1 MFHRSPTHSTKAAQI
16 PIIMAYSKTAS
27 RTTAKS
33 AATSVYDVVTD
44 QIVALLEQGQIPWR
58 KPWSTVPAQNYASKT
73 IYRGINS
80 LLLNSL
86 GFAKPYF
93 LTFKQ
98 AQRLGG
104 SIRKGAKTYIVTY
117 WLKAY
122 YDKTTRAELTEEEAR
137 QRPTSE
143 ITVRTMLRYY
153 RVFHYSDVK
162 NVHFKIADDFKR
174 HLPERLM
181 LEHGWQLYNY
191 MPNAPELRSQV
202 QQAYY
207 HPVQDYINMPDINS
221 FDSVKSYLH
230 VFYHELV
237 HSPGHSNRLAREA
250 ITEPQPFGSW
260 IYSKEELVAELGSAF
275 LMQERGLANDEII
288 QDSAAYIQGW
298 LRALKNDKR
307 LVVEAASLAQAAADY
322 ITEGR

>member
-1 MFHRSPTHSTKAAQI
+1 MS
-16 PIIMAYSKTAS
+16 YSKTAS
-27 RTTAKS
+27 R
-33 AATSVYDVVTD
+33 TSVYDVVTD
-44 QIVALLEQGQIPWR
+44 QIIKLLEQGQIPWR
-58 KPWSTVPAQNYASKT
+58 KCGMPPTWSTVPAQNYASKT

-93 LTFKQ
+93 LTFNQ
-98 AQRLGG
+98 AKKLGG
-104 SIRKGAKTYIVTY
+104 SVRKGAKSFIVTY

-122 YDKTTRAELTEEEAR
+122 YEKSTRAELTEEEAR
-137 QRPTSE
+137 LRPSSE
-143 ITVRTMLRYY
+143 VTRRSLLRYY
-153 RVFHYSDVK
+153 RVFHYTDVQG
-162 NVHFKIADDFKR
+162 VDFKIAEDFQR

-181 LEHGWQLYNY
+181 LEHGWHLYQY
-191 MPNAPELRSQV
+191 MPNPPEIRSQV

-221 FDSVKSYLH
+221 FDSVQSYLH

-237 HSPGHSNRLAREA
+237 HSSGHSSRLAREA

-260 IYSKEELVAELGSAF
+260 SYSKEELVAELGSAF
-275 LMQERGLANDEII
+275 LMQERKLSCDEII
-288 QDSAAYIQGW
+288 KDSAAYIQGW

-322 ITEGR
+322 ITGGQ